1 MAKEVGLKIVSP
13 LPTQS
18 VECSEPVPRGSAAGS
33 GSELPMSDTTFTPS
47 QLEAISTLDQPLQII
62 ACAGSGKTEVIS
74 QRIAAI
80 LALPDVRPANVVA
93 FTFTEKAAA
102 ELKDRVYGILEK
114 QGRDLTGMAEM
125 FIGTIHAYCLNLLQT
140 WVPEA
145 FKFSV
150 LTEITQR
157 LFIDRNSEKSGLT
170 RCPTTLDKVPTLRRY
185 RDSRLYSQVMS
196 ILSEDDVNHDLVPG
210 AVEAC
215 WTAYRQLLGT
225 EAYVDYST
233 MLELAVQLLERHED
247 ETDGLAKELRRY
259 VEDTVKYVVVDEY
272 QDVNPIQERLVAALT
287 EHGANL
293 CVVGDD
299 DQTIYQWRGSDVSG
313 ILGFTDRYQ
322 DVHNVTLAE
331 NFRSSEGIVAL
342 GRSIAE
348 MIPSEQRLAKAMQ
361 HASHQQ
367 WQRGDMLS
375 LKFDDPQA
383 EAKWMADRLQ
393 AMLGVAF
400 IDDPTSQ
407 PRGLSWSDMAVL
419 FRSVAGDG
427 GPLTEELDR
436 RGIPYIVKGLTR
448 LFDSEVIQ
456 AVVAMFAF
464 VDGQIDQ
471 DGLESMIRDARLVA
485 DDVPLAPLVAVLDR
499 VHHPTPRNRH
509 TIYNIQRL
517 YLDALEAMEVREDTI
532 PGEPGRGALVMYQLG
547 KFSQV
552 ISHYETIYFASAP
565 QHKYHGFVTW
575 LQRQAPDYYDEADAE
590 VGYGTPDAVT
600 ISTVHAAKGMQWPV
614 VFVPCL
620 RANRFPA
627 KRHGGVGVFHILP
640 AEAINNPDRYRGNVE
655 DEVRLLYVAVTR
667 AKKYLFM
674 SYSPVPGNRLYGKP
688 SPFVHSLTAC
698 SYVSTSDS
706 GAPGQ
711 DAKLSPQAKFDT
723 PQVSLSFSELKYYF
737 ECPYQFKL
745 RFLYGFNPP
754 IHEALG
760 YGTSLHNALAEI
772 HKRAV
777 AGEIVGP
784 DMVEDL
790 LDRHLSLPYAYPEL
804 RQQLRIAARA
814 ALQRYF
820 RQHGAEL
827 AGTVHSEKQIQVRVG
842 DGVVVDGRIDLITRV
857 ETGEVAIVDFKS
869 TDRAQSEEITR
880 DQLNVYAVGYTE
892 LTGQSADLIEIL
904 NLNADG
910 ANTREQIDQ
919 PLLET
924 TRTRIHDAGTAI
936 RDGDLPRLK
945 SWCGTCATCD
955 MATLCRKKPS

>member
-1 MAKEVGLKIVSP
+1 MGI
-13 LPTQS
+13 
-18 VECSEPVPRGSAAGS
+18 
-33 GSELPMSDTTFTPS
+33 DFTPS
-47 QLEAISTLDQPLQII
+47 QLKAISTLDQPMQII

-80 LALPDVRPANVVA
+80 LAQPGVRPANIVA

-102 ELKDRVYGILEK
+102 ELKDRVYGILTR

-140 WVPEA
+140 WVPET

-150 LTEITQR
+150 LTQITQR
-157 LFIDRNSEKSGLT
+157 LFIDRHSDKSGLT
-170 RCPTTLDKVPTLRRY
+170 RCPTMLDNVPTLRRY
-185 RDSRLYSQVMS
+185 RDSKLYAQIMS
-196 ILSEDDVNHDLVPG
+196 ILSEDDVDHTLVPG

-225 EAYVDYST
+225 NAYVDYST
-233 MLELAVQLLERHED
+233 MLELAVELLERHED
-247 ETDGLAKELRRY
+247 ESDVLADELRLY

-313 ILGFTDRYQ
+313 ILKFADRYEA
-322 DVHNVTLAE
+322 VHNVTLAE

-348 MIPSEQRLAKAMQ
+348 SIPDEQRLAKSMTY
-361 HASHQQ
+361 ASHQQ
-367 WQRGDMLS
+367 WGRGDMLS
-375 LKFDDPQA
+375 LKFDDPEA
-383 EAKWMADRLQ
+383 EAKWMADRLE
-393 AMLGVAF
+393 AMRGVAF
-400 IDDPTSQ
+400 ADDPGSD

-419 FRSVAGDG
+419 YRSVAGDA
-427 GPLTEELDR
+427 GPLTDELDK
-436 RGIPYIVKGLTR
+436 RGIPYVVKGLTR
-448 LFDSEVIQ
+448 LFDSTVIQ

-464 VDGQIDQ
+464 TAGLLDR
-471 DGLESMIRDARLVA
+471 DGLEAMIRDANLV
-485 DDVPLAPLVAVLDR
+485 DDGTPLDPLVAVLER
-499 VHHPTPRNRH
+499 VNHPTPRNRH

-517 YLDALEAMEVREDTI
+517 YLDALAALGVREDTI
-532 PGEPGRGALVMYQLG
+532 PGKDGRGALVMYELG

-552 ISHYETIYFASAP
+552 ISDYETIYFASAP
-565 QHKYHGFVTW
+565 QHKYSGFVKW
-575 LQRQAPDYYDEADAE
+575 LQNQAPDYYDEADGD
-590 VGYGTPDAVT
+590 VGYGTPDAIT
-600 ISTVHAAKGMQWPV
+600 ISTIHAAKGMQWPV
-614 VFVPCL
+614 VFLPCL

-627 KRHGGVGVFHILP
+627 KRHGGVGVFHVLP
-640 AEAINNPDRYRGNVE
+640 ETAVANPDRYKGTRE
-655 DEVRLLYVAVTR
+655 DETRLLYVAVTR
-667 AKKYLFM
+667 AKKYLFA
-674 SYSPVPGNRLYGKP
+674 SFSPKVGNRLYGKP
-688 SPFVHSLTAC
+688 SPFVNQITSC
-698 SYVSTSDS
+698 SYVSTSDP

-711 DAKLSPQAKFDT
+711 DGKLTPTPKVDT
-723 PQVSLSFSELKYYF
+723 LQVSLTFSELKYFF
-737 ECPYQFKL
+737 ECPYEFKL

-760 YGTSLHNALAEI
+760 YGTSLHNALAEV
-772 HKRAV
+772 HKRAA

-784 DMVEDL
+784 AVVEDL
-790 LDRHLSLPYAYPEL
+790 LDRHLHLPYAYPDL
-804 RQQLRIAARA
+804 ARQLRIAGRA
-814 ALQRYF
+814 ALLLYF
-820 RQHGAEL
+820 QQHGAEL
-827 AGTVHSEKQIQVRVG
+827 AGTIHSEKQIQVRVG

-869 TDRAQSEEITR
+869 TDRAQAEDVTR

-904 NLNADG
+904 NLNQAG

-919 PLLET
+919 TLLDT
-924 TRTRIHDAGTAI
+924 TRTRIHDAGAAI
-936 RDGDLPRLK
+936 RDGQLPRLAT
-945 SWCGTCATCD
+945 WCGTCATCD
-955 MATLCRKKPS
+955 MVALCWRDEGSRPAIRGALRG